1 MVEYDLSS
9 SCFFSIAPVM
19 ELLRLQQKKN
29 RSQSQVTA
37 DQPSLEDGVKYA
49 ERALNLAHVTLML
62 L

>member
-1 MVEYDLSS
+1 M
-9 SCFFSIAPVM
+9 FFSIAPVM